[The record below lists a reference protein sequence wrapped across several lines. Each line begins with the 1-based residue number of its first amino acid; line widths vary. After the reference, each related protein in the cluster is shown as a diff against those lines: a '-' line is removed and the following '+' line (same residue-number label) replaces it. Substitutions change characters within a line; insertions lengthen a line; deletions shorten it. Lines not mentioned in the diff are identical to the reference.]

1 MSFFR
6 QGKSIDPMLEACN
19 GEVTRKHW
27 RVFNCDQTWVSRNAM
42 LRNHPKCAAPGT
54 AAAERI
60 KMTETKT
67 NHPTEFASLFI
78 KGVERAAEL
87 QKKSLDDAA
96 RQNAEA
102 IAAYKKG
109 PQSMPSAPAVYDLA
123 GQAFEGYIEA
133 QKSVIDHI
141 VKQTASLVESAKD
154 SGNSAQKVAAD
165 LTKTIQQSIERA
177 VEVQKKALD
186 LVTREAKAPTASKRT
201 A

>member
-1 MSFFR
+1 
-6 QGKSIDPMLEACN
+6 
-19 GEVTRKHW
+19 
-27 RVFNCDQTWVSRNAM
+27 
-42 LRNHPKCAAPGT
+42 
-54 AAAERI
+54 
-60 KMTETKT
+60 MTETKT

-102 IAAYKKG
+102 IAVYEKA
-109 PQSMPSAPAVYDLA
+109 PQSVPLAPPCMTWSA
-123 GQAFEGYIEA
+123 QAFEGYIET

-141 VKQTASLVESAKD
+141 VKQTASLVESVKD

-165 LTKTIQQSIERA
+165 FTKTIQQSIERA

-186 LVTREAKAPTASKRT
+186 LVAQEAKAPTASKRP

>member
-1 MSFFR
+1 M
-6 QGKSIDPMLEACN
+6 
-19 GEVTRKHW
+19 
-27 RVFNCDQTWVSRNAM
+27 
-42 LRNHPKCAAPGT
+42 
-54 AAAERI
+54 
-60 KMTETKT
+60 TKT
-67 NHPTEFASLFI
+67 NANTNQPTDFASLFI

-102 IAAYKKG
+102 IAVCKKA
-109 PQSMPSAPAVYDLA
+109 PQAVRAVPGVFDLA
-123 GQAFEGYIEA
+123 GQAFEKYIDA

-141 VKQTASLVESAKD
+141 VQQTAALVESAKD

-165 LTKTIQQSIERA
+165 FTKTIQQSIERA

-186 LVTREAKAPTASKRT
+186 LAAQETKATASRRT

>member
-1 MSFFR
+1 MQCWSDLINSRADFAKTPTIT
-6 QGKSIDPMLEACN
+6 KS
-19 GEVTRKHW
+19 
-27 RVFNCDQTWVSRNAM
+27 
-42 LRNHPKCAAPGT
+42 AAPGT

-60 KMTETKT
+60 TMPKTKT
-67 NHPTEFASLFI
+67 NTKNNIKTNANTKTNATTNINANTNQPADFASLFI

-102 IAAYKKG
+102 IAVCKKS
-109 PQSMPSAPAVYDLA
+109 PQAVRAVPGVLDLA
-123 GQAFEGYIEA
+123 GQAFAGYIET

-141 VKQTASLVESAKD
+141 VQQTAALVESAKD

-165 LTKTIQQSIERA
+165 FTRTMQQSIERT

-186 LVTREAKAPTASKRT
+186 LAAQESKAATASKRT

>member
-1 MSFFR
+1 
-6 QGKSIDPMLEACN
+6 
-19 GEVTRKHW
+19 
-27 RVFNCDQTWVSRNAM
+27 
-42 LRNHPKCAAPGT
+42 
-54 AAAERI
+54 
-60 KMTETKT
+60 MTETKT
-67 NHPTEFASLFI
+67 NHPAEFASLFI

-109 PQSMPSAPAVYDLA
+109 PQTVPSAPAVYDLA
-123 GQAFEGYIEA
+123 GQAFEGYIET
-133 QKSVIDHI
+133 QKNVIDQI
-141 VKQTASLVESAKD
+141 VKQTAALVESAKD

-186 LVTREAKAPTASKRT
+186 LVTREAKAATASKRT

>member
-1 MSFFR
+1 MS
-6 QGKSIDPMLEACN
+6 C
-19 GEVTRKHW
+19 
-27 RVFNCDQTWVSRNAM
+27 NAM
-42 LRNHPKCAAPGT
+42 FRNHQSVLRREGRQPEG
-54 AAAERI
+54 I

-78 KGVERAAEL
+78 KGVQRAAEL
-87 QKKSLDDAA
+87 QKKSLDAAA

-102 IAAYKKG
+102 IAVYKKG
-109 PQSMPSAPAVYDLA
+109 PQSVPSAPAVYDLA

-141 VKQTASLVESAKD
+141 VKQTASLVENAKD

-165 LTKTIQQSIERA
+165 LTQTIQQSIERA

-186 LVTREAKAPTASKRT
+186 LVTQGAKGPSASKRT

>member
-1 MSFFR
+1 M
-6 QGKSIDPMLEACN
+6 
-19 GEVTRKHW
+19 
-27 RVFNCDQTWVSRNAM
+27 
-42 LRNHPKCAAPGT
+42 
-54 AAAERI
+54 
-60 KMTETKT
+60 TKT
-67 NHPTEFASLFI
+67 DTSKQSTEFTSLFI

-96 RQNAEA
+96 RQNADA
-102 IAAYKKG
+102 IAVSKKA
-109 PQSMPSAPAVYDLA
+109 PQAERAGHDALDLA

-141 VKQTASLVESAKD
+141 VEQTAALVESAKD

-165 LTKTIQQSIERA
+165 FTKKIQQSIERV

-186 LVTREAKAPTASKRT
+186 FAAQEAKGPAASKRT

>member
-1 MSFFR
+1 V
-6 QGKSIDPMLEACN
+6 PAPETAT
-19 GEVTRKHW
+19 E
-27 RVFNCDQTWVSRNAM
+27 RNQ
-42 LRNHPKCAAPGT
+42 
-54 AAAERI
+54 

-67 NHPTEFASLFI
+67 NPPTEFTSLYL

-102 IAAYKKG
+102 IAVYKKA
-109 PQSMPSAPAVYDLA
+109 PQAMPSASGVYDLA
-123 GQAFEGYIEA
+123 AQAFEGYIEA
-133 QKSVIDHI
+133 QKSMIDHM

-165 LTKTIQQSIERA
+165 FTKTIQQSIERA
-177 VEVQKKALD
+177 VELQKKALD
-186 LVTREAKAPTASKRT
+186 LVTEQAKAPAAAKRT

>member
-1 MSFFR
+1 LAKPQKFSKFLR
-6 QGKSIDPMLEACN
+6 LE
-19 GEVTRKHW
+19 RL
-27 RVFNCDQTWVSRNAM
+27 QS
-42 LRNHPKCAAPGT
+42 
-54 AAAERI
+54 ERI

-87 QKKSLDDAA
+87 QKKSRDDAA
-96 RQNAEA
+96 RQNAET

-109 PQSMPSAPAVYDLA
+109 PQPVPSAPGVYDLA
-123 GQAFEGYIEA
+123 RQPFGGYIET

-154 SGNSAQKVAAD
+154 RGDSAQKVAAD
-165 LTKTIQQSIERA
+165 FTKTIQQSTERA
-177 VEVQKKALD
+177 FEVQKKALD
-186 LVTREAKAPTASKRT
+186 LVTQEAKTPAASKRK

>member
-1 MSFFR
+1 
-6 QGKSIDPMLEACN
+6 
-19 GEVTRKHW
+19 
-27 RVFNCDQTWVSRNAM
+27 
-42 LRNHPKCAAPGT
+42 
-54 AAAERI
+54 
-60 KMTETKT
+60 MTETK
-67 NHPTEFASLFI
+67 NNPPTEFGSLFI

-109 PQSMPSAPAVYDLA
+109 PQAVPSAPAVYDLA
-123 GQAFEGYIEA
+123 GQAFEGYIET

-141 VKQTASLVESAKD
+141 VKQTASLVESVKD

-165 LTKTIQQSIERA
+165 FTKTVQQSIERA

-186 LVTREAKAPTASKRT
+186 LAAQETKATASKRT

>member
-1 MSFFR
+1 
-6 QGKSIDPMLEACN
+6 
-19 GEVTRKHW
+19 
-27 RVFNCDQTWVSRNAM
+27 
-42 LRNHPKCAAPGT
+42 
-54 AAAERI
+54 
-60 KMTETKT
+60 MTETKT

-96 RQNAEA
+96 RQNAET

-109 PQSMPSAPAVYDLA
+109 PQAVPSAPAVYDLA
-123 GQAFEGYIEA
+123 GQAFAGYIET

-154 SGNSAQKVAAD
+154 SDSSQKVAAD
-165 LTKTIQQSIERA
+165 FTKTIQQSIERA

-186 LVTREAKAPTASKRT
+186 LVTQEAKTPAASKRT

>member
-1 MSFFR
+1 
-6 QGKSIDPMLEACN
+6 
-19 GEVTRKHW
+19 
-27 RVFNCDQTWVSRNAM
+27 
-42 LRNHPKCAAPGT
+42 
-54 AAAERI
+54 
-60 KMTETKT
+60 MTETK
-67 NHPTEFASLFI
+67 NNPPTEFGSLFI

-109 PQSMPSAPAVYDLA
+109 PQAVPSAPAVYDLA
-123 GQAFEGYIEA
+123 GQAFEGYIET
-133 QKSVIDHI
+133 QKSVIDQI
-141 VKQTASLVESAKD
+141 VKQTAALVESAKD

-165 LTKTIQQSIERA
+165 FTKTVQQSIERA

-186 LVTREAKAPTASKRT
+186 LITQTAKAPIASKRT